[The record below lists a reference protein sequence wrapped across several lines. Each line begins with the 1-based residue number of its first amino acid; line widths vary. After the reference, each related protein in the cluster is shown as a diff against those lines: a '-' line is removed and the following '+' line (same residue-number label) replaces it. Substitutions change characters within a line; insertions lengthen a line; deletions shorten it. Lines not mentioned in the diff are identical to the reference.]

1 MNHMKNTRKS
11 TSIYLTIFLSLFIVT
26 TSAVSNEKTKG
37 AVEKPAEVMMFGSF
51 HFNNP
56 GLDTVKSSV
65 IDITTTKNQQYL
77 VELSTLIANDFSPTH
92 VLAECSLKMQDKINQ
107 DYKSYLVGEFT
118 LPVNET
124 YQLGFRIAKLAR
136 TQGIVCF
143 DERDTPWKA
152 GPLMRSMP
160 KDAPEIQKEVE
171 QVLAKFGEDTS
182 KMHATMSLK
191 EILASSNDQDK
202 DRINKSL
209 YLLTNSVGAGDSFVG
224 ADAAASWWHRNFRMY
239 ANVQKVAKANT
250 RVFVI
255 AGGGHTAIM
264 KDFVKYDTKVVGKDA
279 GTYF

>member
-1 MNHMKNTRKS
+1 MKRTLIS
-11 TSIYLTIFLSLFIVT
+11 TSIYLTALLSLSMVT
-26 TSAVSNEKTKG
+26 ASAISAEKTT
-37 AVEKPAEVMMFGSF
+37 VLVDKPSEVMMFGSF

-65 IDITTTKNQQYL
+65 IDITTIENQQYL
-77 VELSTLIANDFSPTH
+77 VELSTSIANDFSPTH

-107 DYKSYLVGEFT
+107 DYKSFLAGEFA

-124 YQLGFRIAKLAR
+124 YQLGFRIAKLAKA
-136 TQGIVCF
+136 QGIVCF

-152 GPLMRSMP
+152 GPLMSSMP

-171 QVLAKFGEDTS
+171 QVLAKFSKDTS
-182 KMHATMSLK
+182 KMHTTMSLK
-191 EILASSNDQDK
+191 DILASSNDQDK
-202 DRINKSL
+202 DRFNKSL

-239 ANVQKVAKANT
+239 ANVQKIAKENT

-255 AGGGHTAIM
+255 AGAGHTAIM
-264 KDFVKYDTKVVGKDA
+264 KDFVKFDTKVVGKDA
-279 GTYF
+279 STYF